1 MNKKILKEY
10 KTLIVIPM
18 KDPSRSKT
26 RLEKTLS
33 SEERNKLSL
42 RLFNRTLWF
51 LIKNIKEFN
60 NNCKIAV
67 VTESETISKIALGE
81 NVIRINSKGMKS
93 LSDSVDLASKYALV
107 NNFGR
112 ICIIPADLM
121 ELNFNDFKKL
131 LNYPIK
137 NNSLVIC
144 PSKDFGTNALMVS
157 PVNGIK
163 FLYGPK
169 SFLKYLNEA
178 KKNNM
183 HSVILPLS
191 SFKFDLDTTKDLN
204 EFLRNYPSFLKKDTL
219 DVM

>member
-1 MNKKILKEY
+1 
-10 KTLIVIPM
+10 
-18 KDPSRSKT
+18 
-26 RLEKTLS
+26 
-33 SEERNKLSL
+33 
-42 RLFNRTLWF
+42 
-51 LIKNIKEFN
+51 
-60 NNCKIAV
+60 
-67 VTESETISKIALGE
+67 
-81 NVIRINSKGMKS
+81 
-93 LSDSVDLASKYALV
+93 
-107 NNFGR
+107 
-112 ICIIPADLM
+112 M

-204 EFLRNYPSFLKKDTL
+204 EFLSNYPSFLKKDTL